1 MRARL
6 VIAWGLV
13 ACMLGASLAVAAD
26 SLRQPKQAPAE
37 IDALIEIPAGTSAK
51 YELDPASGRLRLDRF
66 QSMPVVYP
74 VNYGFVPASLAGDD
88 DPLDVVVYTRE
99 PVYPGVLI
107 RVRPIGVLQ
116 MTDGGER
123 DDKIVAV
130 PTDAV
135 DPTYAALRDIG
146 DLPPIERDRLVAFFL
161 TYKQLPAGRKQ
172 VDLLSIAGAADAR
185 ALITEAMQ
193 REAAQ
198 RR

>member
-1 MRARL
+1 MRAGL
-6 VIAWGLV
+6 VIACGFV
-13 ACMLGASLAVAAD
+13 ACMLGASPAVAAD

-51 YELDPASGRLRLDRF
+51 YELDPASGRMRLDRF

-135 DPTYAALRDIG
+135 DPTYAAMRDIG

-185 ALITEAMQ
+185 ALVTEAMQ
-193 REAAQ
+193 REAA
-198 RR
+198 RRR